1 MRYWLGRALETIPL
15 LIGISLIAFALFR
28 LSPRDPSAL
37 VIDPMLA
44 SPDQRAAVRREL
56 GLDDPCFVQYGKM
69 MSGLVTGQL
78 KSFKSKQSTLTIL
91 WDAFPTTALIG
102 GLGIAVSVVLGLL
115 FGIIAGNH
123 PGGWVDRVVSASM
136 VLSIAAPPFLLG
148 LLLIR
153 LLTEQWN
160 LLPGSGISPPG
171 TVGFAP
177 DPRYLI
183 LPTTVVAFGTA
194 PILARYLRDAL
205 VDVLAD
211 DYVRTARAKGVGE
224 AKVLLQHALRNA
236 LIPVVSLL
244 NTFIPITLGG
254 LVIVESV
261 FGLPGLGRVTTNAA
275 LSSDYPVVLTN
286 VMFVAVLTLGT
297 SLLVDAVYGL
307 IDPRIRLATGA

>member
-1 MRYWLGRALETIPL
+1 MRYWLGRTLETIPL

-37 VIDPMLA
+37 VIDPLLA

-56 GLDDPCFVQYGKM
+56 GLDDPFFVQYGKM

-91 WDAFPTTALIG
+91 WDAFPTTALVG
-102 GLGIAVSVVLGLL
+102 GLGIACSVVLGLL
-115 FGIIAGNH
+115 FGAIAGNH

-171 TVGFAP
+171 TVGFTP
-177 DPRYLI
+177 DPKYLI

-224 AKVLLQHALRNA
+224 ARVLLQHALRNA

-286 VMFVAVLTLGT
+286 VMFVAVLTLAT
-297 SLLVDAVYGL
+297 SLLVDAVYGF
-307 IDPRIRLATGA
+307 IDPRIRLTTGA